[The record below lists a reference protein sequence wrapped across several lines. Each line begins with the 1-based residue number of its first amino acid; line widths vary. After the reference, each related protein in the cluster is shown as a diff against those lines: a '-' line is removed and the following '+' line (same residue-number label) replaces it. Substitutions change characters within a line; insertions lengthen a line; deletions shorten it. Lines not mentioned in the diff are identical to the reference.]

1 MQTLNSIIGFRG
13 RATRRQFWIAHAV
26 GKVIFIAALIGA
38 SNRLFKNGLQNTSTS
53 DALEAV
59 PEVASLLLVAYLVS
73 AIIGLTAAGR
83 RLHDRDKPATWL
95 FLFFAPV
102 AIILSTILIGG
113 WESAYRL
120 VGTLPFAVAANAINV
135 WYYFE
140 LGWLKGTKGPNR
152 YDPVVSGATAGTDA
166 NDAKTTDASVGALG
180 NASAAMEAAIRR
192 HQAALE
198 ATAAGQSGKAP
209 KVMQGGFGK
218 RAAR

>member
-38 SNRLFKNGLQNTSTS
+38 SNRLFKNGIQNTSTS
-53 DALEAV
+53 EALDAV
-59 PEVASLLLVAYLVS
+59 PEVASLLLVAYLIS

-102 AIILSTILIGG
+102 AIILATILIGG

-120 VGTLPFAVAANAINV
+120 VGTMPFAVAANAINV

-140 LGWLKGTKGPNR
+140 LGWLRGTQGPNR
-152 YDPVVSGATAGTDA
+152 YDVGAPTL
-166 NDAKTTDASVGALG
+166 AKTSESTDDNVGALAG
-180 NASAAMEAAIRR
+180 ANAAMEAAIRR
-192 HQAALE
+192 HQAALQ
-198 ATAAGQSGKAP
+198 AAASGQSAKPSKAL
-209 KVMQGGFGK
+209 QGGFGK
-218 RAAR
+218 RAVR